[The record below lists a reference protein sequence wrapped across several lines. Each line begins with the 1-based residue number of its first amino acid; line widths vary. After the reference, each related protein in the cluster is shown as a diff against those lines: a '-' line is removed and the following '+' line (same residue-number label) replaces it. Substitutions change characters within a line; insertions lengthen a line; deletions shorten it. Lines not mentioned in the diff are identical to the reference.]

1 MRPRRCLLPLV
12 AHLLHYVA
20 RHFCRVFGLAL
31 FHFFFFESKDE
42 QPGFRA
48 YRPQMSSTGD
58 PTVSSGGLRISAY
71 SASAS
76 GFRTAAILARLD
88 LVSVEPHEAME
99 VGASLRVGVAAVERR
114 RHGSLP
120 GKLAPCAACG

>member
-1 MRPRRCLLPLV
+1 MLPV
-12 AHLLHYVA
+12 TFAGSSAWPY
-20 RHFCRVFGLAL
+20 FT
-31 FHFFFFESKDE
+31 FFFLKSKDE

-76 GFRTAAILARLD
+76 GFRTAAILTRLD
-88 LVSVEPHEAME
+88 LVIVEPHEAME
-99 VGASLRVGVAAVERR
+99 VGASSRADGLRRERG
-114 RHGSLP
+114 GSW
-120 GKLAPCAACG
+120 GGRS

>member
-1 MRPRRCLLPLV
+1 M
-12 AHLLHYVA
+12 AHLLHSVA
-20 RHFCRVFGLAL
+20 LHFCRVFGLAL
-31 FHFFFFESKDE
+31 FHFFFSESEDE

-76 GFRTAAILARLD
+76 GFRTAAILTRLD
-88 LVSVEPHEAME
+88 LVIVEPHEAME
-99 VGASLRVGVAAVERR
+99 VGASSRADGLRRERG
-114 RHGSLP
+114 GSW
-120 GKLAPCAACG
+120 GGRS